1 MIWACEENAD
11 TRKFEESYVGEQ
23 EAALMQVHIF
33 PKQTWLQ
40 TKES

>member
-1 MIWACEENAD
+1 M
-11 TRKFEESYVGEQ
+11 KFNNEIGESYVGEQ